1 MSKFFDPKSAGSTAD
16 KRLYAPATERN
27 REVILEVLKL
37 HHPGYGTLLEFASGT
52 GEHAAY
58 MADHFNDAF
67 WQPTDIEPDKI
78 DSMNAWRSSTA
89 QKSMLHGQLFNVLEH
104 EISSLS
110 LPAPLTTVFS
120 ANLVHIAP
128 WVVAETLIH
137 KSGEALTAEGILF
150 LYGPFKRDGAHT
162 SSSNES
168 FDQSL
173 KARDTAWGV
182 RDLEA
187 VQGLAA
193 AAGFGAPTIIE
204 MPANNLSVVFKKG

>member
-1 MSKFFDPKSAGSTAD
+1 MSKFFDPKSAGSAAD
-16 KRLYAPATERN
+16 KRLYAPERN

-37 HHPGYGTLLEFASGT
+37 HHPGHGTLLEFASGT
-52 GEHAAY
+52 GEHAAH
-58 MADHFNDAF
+58 MADHFGDAF

-78 DSMNAWRSSTA
+78 DSINAWRSTTA
-89 QKSMLHGQLFNVLEH
+89 QKSMLYGQLFNVLEH

-120 ANLVHIAP
+120 ANLIHIAP
-128 WVVAETLIH
+128 WPVAETLIH
-137 KSGEALTAEGILF
+137 KSGKALTADGILF

-173 KARDTAWGV
+173 KARDSAWGV
-182 RDLEA
+182 RDIEA
-187 VQGLAA
+187 VQELAT
-193 AAGFGAPTIIE
+193 AAGFGTPTIIE